1 MEALAEGGM
10 AALVA
15 TAADILGWAC
25 VVAGGFFCL
34 VGGIGLLRMPDIF
47 TRMHAAGVTD
57 TMGAG
62 LILAGLA
69 LHEGFSLIT
78 VKLGF
83 ILIFIVFSSPTATH
97 ALAQAALAGGLTPWR
112 KGEPRDSEVY
122 STGPGP
128 SKEEKATARE
138 DASSKG

>member
-1 MEALAEGGM
+1 MEALAQDGIGTTIGM
-10 AALVA
+10 AAE
-15 TAADILGWAC
+15 ILGGVC
-25 VVAGGFFCL
+25 VIAGAFFCL
-34 VGGIGLLRMPDIF
+34 VGGIGLLRMPDMF
-47 TRMHAAGVTD
+47 TRMHAAGVAD

-69 LHEGFSLIT
+69 LHEGFTLIT
-78 VKLGF
+78 AKLAF
-83 ILIFIVFSSPTATH
+83 ILLFVVFSSPTATH

>member
-1 MEALAEGGM
+1 MEALADGGISATLAM
-10 AALVA
+10 AAE
-15 TAADILGWAC
+15 ILGWVC
-25 VVAGGFFCL
+25 VIAGAFFCL
-34 VGGIGLLRMPDIF
+34 VGGIGLLRMPDMF

-69 LHEGFSLIT
+69 LHEGFTLIT

-83 ILIFIVFSSPTATH
+83 ILLFIIFSSPTATH